1 MSSVLFVC
9 LGNICRSPTAEGVF
23 RSFLR
28 QAGLAETIRVD
39 SAGTGA
45 WHMGEPPDI
54 RAQDAAALRGYELS
68 AIKSRR
74 VRTEDFFEFDY
85 VLAMDWSNLQE
96 LRSLQPDDSSS
107 TVSLFLDYAPAA
119 PTDEVP
125 DPYYG
130 SGEGFETVL
139 DLVEQASVGLLKEL
153 QTKLEKP

>member
-23 RSFLR
+23 RSTLR
-28 QAGLAETIRVD
+28 KAGLAETIRVD

-45 WHMGEPPDI
+45 WHTGEPPDI
-54 RAQDAAALRGYELS
+54 RAQDAASRRGYDLS
-68 AIKSRR
+68 AIRSRQ
-74 VRTEDFFEFDY
+74 VRGEDFFEFDY

-96 LRSLQPDDSSS
+96 LRSLKPDDSSS
-107 TVSLFLDYAPAA
+107 VVSLFLDYAPTA

-130 SGEGFETVL
+130 SGDGFETVL
-139 DLVEQASVGLLKEL
+139 DLVEQASNGLLTELRRSKEL
-153 QTKLEKP
+153 D